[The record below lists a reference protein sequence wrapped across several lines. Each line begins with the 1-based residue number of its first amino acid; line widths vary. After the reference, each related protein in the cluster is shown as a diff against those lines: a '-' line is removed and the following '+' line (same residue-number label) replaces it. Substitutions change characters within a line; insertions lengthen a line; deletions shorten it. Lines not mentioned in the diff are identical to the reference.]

1 VLILSR
7 KIGEQIWVDKNI
19 CIEIVDIRGG
29 KVRIGVTAPD
39 DVTIHRKEVL
49 DRIEKEKVHA

>member
-1 VLILSR
+1 
-7 KIGEQIWVDKNI
+7 VDKNI